1 MIVSKDDKDFWDK
14 AFIAYSAAF
23 FQNTTTTNMN
33 TQIISVKSF
42 KASIEYASTC
52 ADIALK
58 IRNEKVE
65 YD

>member
-33 TQIISVKSF
+33 TQILSVNSF
-42 KASIEYASTC
+42 KAAIEDASTC
-52 ADIALK
+52 AEIALK
-58 IRNEKVE
+58 IRNEKVAH
-65 YD
+65 D